1 MNNFS
6 KSEERVYDIVVE
18 RIEILRNL
26 ITDTQP
32 EVMGYD
38 LNDNYLFQQD
48 QVDVESMM
56 RQLAERDIHDMSELM
71 KDANR
76 IYNFRK
82 RVKNG
87 EVDIKDIE
95 AGYLDEVLK
104 ELIMKGQKINAIKH
118 YRNVMDRDFG
128 TTISL
133 KTAKYTIDAL
143 AQNIKVDLTKGYD
156 QPS

>member
-18 RIEILRNL
+18 RIEILRDL

-48 QVDVESMM
+48 QVDIESMM
-56 RQLAERDIHDMSELM
+56 KQLADRDIHDMSELM

-118 YRNVMDRDFG
+118 YRKKMCVTDKNGEVKG
-128 TTISL
+128 PSL
-133 KTAKYTIDAL
+133 KESKEY
-143 AQNIKVDLTKGYD
+143 VDNLQEKFKLRSRY
-156 QPS
+156 

>member
-1 MNNFS
+1 MKSSFS

-18 RIEILRNL
+18 RIEILRDL

-48 QVDVESMM
+48 QVDVEEMM
-56 RQLAERDIHDMSELM
+56 RQLNERDIYDMSQLM
-71 KDANR
+71 KEANR
-76 IYNFRK
+76 IFNFRK

-87 EVDIKDIE
+87 EVDITDIE

-104 ELIMKGQKINAIKH
+104 ESIMKGQKINAIKH
-118 YRNVMDRDFG
+118 YRKKMGVVDKNGEVKG
-128 TTISL
+128 PSL
-133 KTAKYTIDAL
+133 KESKEY
-143 AQNIKVDLTKGYD
+143 VDDLQERYKLRSNY
-156 QPS
+156 

>member
-1 MNNFS
+1 MKSSFS

-18 RIEILRNL
+18 RIEILRDL

-48 QVDVESMM
+48 QVDVEEMM
-56 RQLAERDIHDMSELM
+56 RQLNERDIYDMSQLM
-71 KDANR
+71 KEANR
-76 IYNFRK
+76 IFNFRK

-87 EVDIKDIE
+87 EVDITDIE

-118 YRNVMDRDFG
+118 YRKKMGVVDKNGEVKG
-128 TTISL
+128 PSL
-133 KTAKYTIDAL
+133 KESKEY
-143 AQNIKVDLTKGYD
+143 VDNLQERYKLRSNY
-156 QPS
+156 

>member
-1 MNNFS
+1 LKSSFS

-18 RIEILRNL
+18 RIEILRDL

-48 QVDVESMM
+48 QVDVEEMM
-56 RQLAERDIHDMSELM
+56 RQLNERDIYDMSQLM
-71 KDANR
+71 KEANR
-76 IYNFRK
+76 IFNFRK

-87 EVDIKDIE
+87 EVDITDIE

-118 YRNVMDRDFG
+118 YRKKMGVVDKNGEVKG
-128 TTISL
+128 PSL
-133 KTAKYTIDAL
+133 KESKEY
-143 AQNIKVDLTKGYD
+143 VDNLQERYKLRSNY
-156 QPS
+156 

>member
-1 MNNFS
+1 MKSSFS

-18 RIEILRNL
+18 RIETLRDL

-32 EVMGYD
+32 EVMGYE

-48 QVDVESMM
+48 QIDIEEMM
-56 RQLAERDIHDMSELM
+56 RQLNERDIHDMSQLM
-71 KDANR
+71 IEANR
-76 IYNFRK
+76 IFNFRK

-87 EVDIKDIE
+87 EVDITDIE

-118 YRNVMDRDFG
+118 YRKKMGVVDKNGEVKG
-128 TTISL
+128 PSL
-133 KTAKYTIDAL
+133 KESKEY
-143 AQNIKVDLTKGYD
+143 VDNLQERYKLKSRY
-156 QPS
+156 

>member
-1 MNNFS
+1 LKSSFS

-18 RIEILRNL
+18 RIEILRDL

-48 QVDVESMM
+48 QVDVEEMM
-56 RQLAERDIHDMSELM
+56 RQLNERDIYDMSQLM
-71 KDANR
+71 KEANR
-76 IYNFRK
+76 IFNFRK

-87 EVDIKDIE
+87 EVDITDIE

-118 YRNVMDRDFG
+118 YRKKMGVVDKNGEVKG
-128 TTISL
+128 PSL
-133 KTAKYTIDAL
+133 KESKEY
-143 AQNIKVDLTKGYD
+143 VDDLQERYKLRSNY
-156 QPS
+156 

>member
-1 MNNFS
+1 MKSSFS

-18 RIEILRNL
+18 RIETLRDL

-32 EVMGYD
+32 EVMGYE

-48 QVDVESMM
+48 QIDIEEMM
-56 RQLAERDIHDMSELM
+56 RQLNERDIHDMSQLM
-71 KDANR
+71 IEANR
-76 IYNFRK
+76 IFNFRK

-87 EVDIKDIE
+87 EVDITDIE

-118 YRNVMDRDFG
+118 YRKKMGVVDKNGEVEG
-128 TTISL
+128 PSL
-133 KTAKYTIDAL
+133 KESKEY
-143 AQNIKVDLTKGYD
+143 VDNLQERYKLKSRY
-156 QPS
+156 

>member
-6 KSEERVYDIVVE
+6 KSEERVYDIVMK
-18 RIEILRNL
+18 RIETLRDL

-32 EVMGYD
+32 EVMGYE

-56 RQLAERDIHDMSELM
+56 RQLNERDIHDMAELM
-71 KDANR
+71 KEANR
-76 IYNFRK
+76 IFNFRK

-87 EVDIKDIE
+87 EVDITDIE

-104 ELIMKGQKINAIKH
+104 ELIMKGQKISAIKH
-118 YRNVMDRDFG
+118 YRKKLGVVDKNG
-128 TTISL
+128 EIKGPSL
-133 KTAKYTIDAL
+133 KESKEY
-143 AQNIKVDLTKGYD
+143 VDNLQERYKLRSRY
-156 QPS
+156 

>member
-1 MNNFS
+1 MKSSFS

-18 RIEILRNL
+18 RIEILRDL

-32 EVMGYD
+32 EVMGYE

-48 QVDVESMM
+48 QVDVEEMM
-56 RQLAERDIHDMSELM
+56 RQLNERDIYDMSQLM
-71 KDANR
+71 KEANR
-76 IYNFRK
+76 IFNFRK

-87 EVDIKDIE
+87 EVDITDIE

-118 YRNVMDRDFG
+118 YRKKMGVVDKNGEVKG
-128 TTISL
+128 PSL
-133 KTAKYTIDAL
+133 KESKEY
-143 AQNIKVDLTKGYD
+143 VDDLQERYKLRSNY
-156 QPS
+156 

>member
-1 MNNFS
+1 MKSSFS

-18 RIEILRNL
+18 RIEILRDL

-32 EVMGYD
+32 EVMGYE

-48 QVDVESMM
+48 QVDVEEMM
-56 RQLAERDIHDMSELM
+56 RQLNERDIHDMSQLM
-71 KDANR
+71 KEANR
-76 IYNFRK
+76 IFNFRK

-87 EVDIKDIE
+87 EVDITDIE

-118 YRNVMDRDFG
+118 YRKKMGVVDKNGEVKG
-128 TTISL
+128 PSL
-133 KTAKYTIDAL
+133 KESKEY
-143 AQNIKVDLTKGYD
+143 VDDLQERYKLRSNY
-156 QPS
+156 

>member
-1 MNNFS
+1 MKSSFS

-18 RIEILRNL
+18 RIEILRDL

-48 QVDVESMM
+48 QVDVEEMM
-56 RQLAERDIHDMSELM
+56 RQLNERDIYDMSQLM
-71 KDANR
+71 KEANR
-76 IYNFRK
+76 IFNFRK

-87 EVDIKDIE
+87 EVDITDIE

-118 YRNVMDRDFG
+118 YRKKMGVVDKNGEVKG
-128 TTISL
+128 PSL
-133 KTAKYTIDAL
+133 KESKEY
-143 AQNIKVDLTKGYD
+143 VDDLQERYKLRSNY
-156 QPS
+156 

>member
-1 MNNFS
+1 MSFLTT
-6 KSEERVYDIVVE
+6 EE
-18 RIEILRNL
+18 L
-26 ITDTQP
+26 
-32 EVMGYD
+32 
-38 LNDNYLFQQD
+38 
-48 QVDVESMM
+48 
-56 RQLAERDIHDMSELM
+56 SELM

-118 YRNVMDRDFG
+118 YRKKMCVTDKNGEVKG
-128 TTISL
+128 PSL
-133 KTAKYTIDAL
+133 KESKEY
-143 AQNIKVDLTKGYD
+143 VDNLQEKFKLRSRY
-156 QPS
+156 